1 MMSNTN
7 NKGTYVVLT
16 GIGSYMNIF
25 EPRAFGSN
33 EPKYSLCLLINKNDK
48 KQLDRLNKAIEA
60 AKEIAREKVWHGKI
74 PPEARLSLPIHDGDI
89 DRETDEYKG
98 KYYINVS
105 NKMKP
110 GVVDQSVNPIL
121 DTEQIYSGCI
131 VNVSMNLFGYNQNGN
146 VGISASLQN
155 VQLVAD
161 GERLAG
167 KKPASADFSAVTE
180 DDLAEIDQYLKG
192 AELPDYFN

>member
-1 MMSNTN
+1 MSNKN
-7 NKGTYVVLT
+7 DKGTYIVLT

-48 KQLDRLNKAIEA
+48 KQLDRLYRAIEA
-60 AKEIAREKVWHGKI
+60 AKEVAKDKVWHGKI
-74 PPEARLSLPIHDGDI
+74 PPDSRLSLPIHDGDI
-89 DRETDEYKG
+89 EREGDEYKG
-98 KYYINVS
+98 KYYVNIS
-105 NKMKP
+105 NKVKP
-110 GVVDQSVNPIL
+110 GVVDQNVQPIL
-121 DTEQIYSGCI
+121 DPEQIYSGCI
-131 VNVSMNLFGYNQNGN
+131 VNVSVNLFGFNQNGN

-167 KKPASADFSAVTE
+167 KKPATADFSAVTE
-180 DDLAEIDQYLKG
+180 DDLSNIEQYLSKG
-192 AELPDYFN
+192 DLPDYFN